1 MTSAQIMIIVI
12 IILYMAGMLAIGAI
26 FNRKGATSTSDGFY
40 IGGRS
45 LGPIVTAM
53 SAEASDMSSYLLMG
67 LVFQSALI

>member
-45 LGPIVTAM
+45 LGPIVPTA
-53 SAEASDMSSYLLMG
+53 SISEADLWDRSSRR
-67 LVFQSALI
+67 